1 MSDAQTLEGRTH
13 ATRAADIVLQTRGLA
28 MAFGGLKVFSCLD
41 FAMRR
46 GERHAVIGPNGAGKS
61 TFVALVTGLLR
72 PVSGQ
77 VLLEGRDV
85 TRATPQQRVAAGL
98 VRTFQINTLFA
109 TLTPLQS
116 VVLALCERD
125 GVARPSLRAVARCTE
140 QIDEGA
146 ELLARFGIAD
156 CAHLPTKEL
165 AYGKQRVLEVAL
177 AYALRPRVLLL
188 DEPAAG
194 LTTSQGHALFDQV
207 AALTEGTAVLFIEH
221 DMNLVFSY
229 AHRVSVFAGGTVL
242 ANGTPEE
249 VRAHE
254 GVRKAYLGT

>member
-1 MSDAQTLEGRTH
+1 MS
-13 ATRAADIVLQTRGLA
+13 ADVMLQTRGLS
-28 MAFGGLKVFSCLD
+28 MAFGGLQVFAGLD
-41 FAMRR
+41 FSMKR

-72 PVSGQ
+72 PTGGQ

-85 TRATPQQRVAAGL
+85 TRSSPQQRVAAGL

-116 VVLALCERD
+116 MVLALCQRD
-125 GVARPSLRAVARCTE
+125 RVARPSLRAVARCTV
-140 QIDEGA
+140 QIDEGVA
-146 ELLARFGIAD
+146 LLERFGLAD
-156 CAHLPTKEL
+156 DADTPTQALP
-165 AYGKQRVLEVAL
+165 YGKQRVLEVVL

-194 LTTSQGHALFDQV
+194 LSTTQGHALFEQI
-207 AALTEGTAVLFIEH
+207 ATLTEGTAVLFIEH
-221 DMNLVFSY
+221 DMNLVFGY

-242 ANGTPEE
+242 ANGTPDE
-249 VRAHE
+249 VRSHE